1 MKRLEVYLPSDW
13 AEKTGIPFGAES
25 TDHGWHVGTLAES
38 DHRCYFEYAP
48 EFLRNP
54 IWLSPF
60 KLPPEPGLH
69 QHRDL
74 AFGPLFGLFD
84 DSLPDGWG
92 LLLMDRYLRSRAV
105 ALETVSPLDR
115 LAFLGSRTMG
125 ALSYYPPAGPEPM
138 LVSALDLHELAKEA
152 YRVLRGSVEE
162 VLPQLLQSGG
172 SPGGARPKILVGL
185 KGDELVTAPDP
196 LPDGYQGWMIK
207 FHAREDAVD
216 DGRIEYAYSQ
226 MARAAGIQMPP
237 ARLFTTKQGDAFFGV
252 ARFDRTGSVRHHVH
266 TFGNLIHADFRVP
279 GCDYS
284 QLLRVTR
291 ILTRNQCDVE
301 SAFRLMVFNIAAR
314 NRDDHV
320 KNFAFRL
327 EAGGEWQLAPA
338 YDLTFSAGP
347 GGEHTMTVAGE
358 GRRPTL
364 AHVKSIADEAGIE
377 PGRSAAIVADVNAA
391 VAKWAAVAAD
401 AGLAPR
407 RTQDIQ
413 QAFLVLK

>member
-1 MKRLEVYLPSDW
+1 LPSDW
-13 AEKTGIPFGAES
+13 PGKLGISSGSPS
-25 TDHGWHVGTLAES
+25 SDRGWFVGTLAES

-48 EFLRNP
+48 EFLQNP
-54 IWLSPF
+54 VWLSPF
-60 KLPPEPGLH
+60 KLPPEPGLRE
-69 QHRDL
+69 HRDL

-92 LLLMDRYLRSRAV
+92 LLLMDRYLRSRQV

-125 ALSYYPPAGPEPM
+125 ALSYYPPADPEPM
-138 LVSALDLHELAKEA
+138 VVSSLDLHELAKEA
-152 YRVLRGSVEE
+152 HRVMQGSVEE

-237 ARLFTTKQGDAFFGV
+237 TRLFCTRQGDAFFGV
-252 ARFDRTGSVRHHVH
+252 TRFDRTGSVRHHVH
-266 TFGNLIHADFRVP
+266 TFGNLIHANFRVP
-279 GCDYS
+279 GGDYS
-284 QLLRVTR
+284 QLLRVAR
-291 ILTRNQCDVE
+291 ILAKNQGDVE
-301 SAFRLMVFNIAAR
+301 AAFRIMVFNIAAH

-327 EAGGEWQLAPA
+327 EADGEWQLAPA
-338 YDLTFSAGP
+338 YDLTFSSGP
-347 GGEHTMTVAGE
+347 GGEHTMTVGGE

-364 AHVKSIADEAGIE
+364 MHVKSVADEAGIE
-377 PGRSAAIVADVNAA
+377 PKRSAEIVADVNDA
-391 VAKWAAVAAD
+391 VAKWPTFAVE
-401 AGLAPR
+401 AGLSPR
-407 RTQDIQ
+407 RAKAIG
-413 QAFLVLK
+413 QAFLVL